1 MRSSRGRSPL
11 RAAVTGAYLIL
22 SLVAGMSPLA
32 SRPARAQLPTV
43 ASINLCTD
51 QLLLSL
57 AEPGQIRSLS
67 WLASDPEESML
78 AGQAALYPQ
87 NYGSAEEVIQVGADV
102 VLAGTLTSPFTR
114 ELLRRLG
121 ARVVEVQPET
131 SLDDT
136 YRNLLIVGQAI
147 DRSAEAERLIAA
159 MRAQVD
165 AIRARAPDPP
175 RTAVVIRP
183 GGFTIGRDTLANDLL
198 ELAGLKNDVAELDR
212 WGSLSVEALL
222 SARPEFVVITR
233 YRMNEAS
240 LANAFFAHPALTG
253 IRPAQLTLA
262 IDAKQVACGVPASLA
277 AAEALVE
284 QMAAL

>member
-11 RAAVTGAYLIL
+11 RASVTGAYLSL
-22 SLVAGMSPLA
+22 SLVAGLSLLA
-32 SRPARAQLPTV
+32 GMPAHAQLPTV

-51 QLLLSL
+51 QLVLSV
-57 AEPGQIRSLS
+57 ADPAQILSLS

-78 AGQAALYPQ
+78 AEAAARYPQ
-87 NYGSAEEVIQVGADV
+87 NFGSAEEIIQAGADV

-121 ARVVEVQPET
+121 ATVIEIEPEL

-136 YRNLLIVGQAI
+136 YRNLLIVGEAI
-147 DRSAEAERLIAA
+147 DRAPESESLVASMRERAE
-159 MRAQVD
+159 
-165 AIRARAPDPP
+165 AIRARAPNPA
-175 RTAVVIRP
+175 RSAVVVRP
-183 GGFTIGRDTLANDLL
+183 GGFTIGRHTLANDLL
-198 ELAGLKNDVAELDR
+198 ELAGLSNDVAELDR

-222 SARPEFVVITR
+222 SADPEFVVITR
-233 YRMNEAS
+233 YRVNEAS
-240 LANAFFAHPALTG
+240 LANAYFAHPALTNFGAEQKTLG
-253 IRPAQLTLA
+253 IEAR
-262 IDAKQVACGVPASLA
+262 QVACGAPASLD

>member
-11 RAAVTGAYLIL
+11 RASFTGAYLSL
-22 SLVAGMSPLA
+22 TLVAGLSLLA
-32 SRPARAQLPTV
+32 DLPARAQLPTV

-51 QLLLSL
+51 QLVLSV
-57 AEPGQIRSLS
+57 ADPGQILSLS

-78 AGQAALYPQ
+78 AAEAARYPR
-87 NYGSAEEVIQVGADV
+87 NHGSAEEVIQVGADV

-121 ARVVEVQPET
+121 ARVVEIPPET

-136 YRNLLIVGQAI
+136 YANLLAVGMTI
-147 DRSAEAERLIAA
+147 GRGAEAERLVAG
-159 MRAQVD
+159 MRERVD
-165 AIRARAPDPP
+165 AIRARAPDPA
-175 RTAVVIRP
+175 REAIVVRP
-183 GGFTIGRDTLANDLL
+183 GGFTIGQETLANDLL
-198 ELAGLKNDVAELDR
+198 MLAGLANAATGLDR

-222 SARPEFVVITR
+222 RANPQFLVITR

-240 LANAFFAHPALTG
+240 LANAFFAHPAL
-253 IRPAQLTLA
+253 RNFDVEQKTLA
-262 IDAKQVACGVPASLA
+262 IEARQVACGAPASLD
-277 AAEALVE
+277 AAESLVQ

>member
-11 RAAVTGAYLIL
+11 RAAVTGAYLSL
-22 SLVAGMSPLA
+22 SFVAGMSLLA
-32 SRPARAQLPTV
+32 SQPARAQLPTV
-43 ASINLCTD
+43 ASINLCAD
-51 QLLLSL
+51 QLLLSI
-57 AEPGQIRSLS
+57 ADPGQILSLS

-78 AGQAALYPQ
+78 AAEARRYPQ

-121 ARVVEVQPET
+121 ARVVEIEPET

-136 YRNLLIVGQAI
+136 YRNLLAVGAAI
-147 DRSAEAERLIAA
+147 DRSAEAGMLVAA
-159 MRAQVD
+159 MRARV
-165 AIRARAPDPP
+165 AALRARAPNPP
-175 RTAVVIRP
+175 LTAVVIRP

-198 ELAGLKNDVAELDR
+198 ELAGLRNDVAELDR

-222 SARPEFVVITR
+222 SARPEYVVITR

-240 LANAFFAHPALTG
+240 LANAFFAHPALRRFG
-253 IRPAQLTLA
+253 AEQKTLA
-262 IDAKQVACGVPASLA
+262 IDAKQVACGTPASLD
-277 AAEALVE
+277 AAEALVL